1 MLTAAEKHNS
11 YANKERQM
19 DITIP
24 SKYIEQAVAKY
35 ESDVQQLKSKP
46 LNKGPKKLIT
56 ISRQVGAGGRI
67 IADKIGGKL
76 GCTVWGREI
85 LDVLAGQSGGDH
97 HARMFEALDEK
108 TKGFIETVIGDFF
121 GQMPTQTY
129 HHLLPKAILT
139 IAQNDAIFVG
149 RGTNL
154 LLPAAFRV
162 SIRASMETRIKNL
175 TAHDGFDRQG
185 AETRIKDADRQ
196 SDGFMKELASRINV
210 KYYRD
215 EFDLGICT
223 DRISVDDA
231 ASIILHAF
239 ELFQKN
245 STK

>member
-1 MLTAAEKHNS
+1 
-11 YANKERQM
+11 M

-24 SKYIEQAVAKY
+24 NKYIEQALAKY
-35 ESDVQQLKSKP
+35 ESDVQQLKIKP
-46 LNKGPKKLIT
+46 ALKGPKKLIT

-67 IADKIGGKL
+67 IADKIGEKL
-76 GCTVWGREI
+76 GCMVWGREI
-85 LDVLAGQSGGDH
+85 LDVLAGQSGGDYQ
-97 HARMFEALDEK
+97 ARMFEALDEK
-108 TKGFIETVIGDFF
+108 IKGVIETLIGDFF

-154 LLPAAFRV
+154 LLPSAFRV
-162 SIRASMETRIKNL
+162 SIKASMETRIKNL
-175 TAHDGFDRQG
+175 MAYDGFDRQG

-196 SDGFMKELASRINV
+196 SDGFMKELANRIHV
-210 KYYRD
+210 KFYKD

-231 ASIILHAF
+231 ASVILHAF
-239 ELFQKN
+239 DLFQKHAA
-245 STK
+245 K